1 MMTQNGTGS
10 NAVIELRH
18 LSTGYPAK
26 GGLKIIADDLNAEI
40 RSGELT
46 CLLGANGSGKSTLL
60 RTLSGFLQ
68 PAGGDV
74 YIKGKP
80 LSSYKDSQLAKIIG
94 VVLTERCAI
103 RNMTVE
109 ELTGMGRSPYT
120 GFWGRLSEKD
130 MEIVSESL
138 EIMGI
143 THLKNRMVHTLS
155 DGERQKVMIAKA
167 LAQQTPV
174 IFLDEPTAFLD
185 YPSKV
190 EIMQLL
196 LRLSRETGK
205 TIFLSTHD
213 LELALQIADTI
224 WLMKKGEG
232 IAIGTPEDLSLN
244 GSLTGFFTKEGIR
257 FDMRSGLYKIENR
270 FLFSIELEGHY
281 HSCSYAMMKKALQ
294 RNGIDVIPVPASF
307 SCNASDEECAKSQS
321 CGTGSGC
328 VTYAA
333 DKPAGTSVYPVQ
345 ETASAKLPSSGIRI
359 RCREGKC
366 HEENR
371 FEILYAGSTAG
382 TFRTTGETIEK
393 VKDIAGHMPGQKN
406 GKQHL

>member
-1 MMTQNGTGS
+1 MTTS
-10 NAVIELRH
+10 AAKKETVIELRH
-18 LSTGYPAK
+18 LSTGYPVKK
-26 GGLKIIADDLNAEI
+26 GVKIIATDLNAEI
-40 RSGELT
+40 ISGELT
-46 CLLGANGSGKSTLL
+46 CLIGANGSGKSTLL
-60 RTLSGFLQ
+60 KTLSGFLD
-68 PAGGDV
+68 PAGGDI
-74 YIKGKP
+74 YIKGRR
-80 LSSYKDSQLAKIIG
+80 LSSYKYGQLAKIIG

-120 GFWGRLSEKD
+120 GFWGKLNDKD

-167 LAQQTPV
+167 LAQQTPI

-196 LRLSRETGK
+196 LRLSRKTGK

-232 IAIGTPEDLSLN
+232 ISIGTPEDLSLN
-244 GSLTGFFTKEGIR
+244 GSLKDFFTKEGII
-257 FDMRSGLYKIENR
+257 FDMRSGLYKIENKYY
-270 FLFSIELEGHY
+270 LSITLEGNC
-281 HSCSYAMMKKALQ
+281 HSCNYTMMKKALR
-294 RNGIDVIPVPASF
+294 RNGINAISDAAS
-307 SCNASDEECAKSQS
+307 EK
-321 CGTGSGC
+321 TSGN
-328 VTYAA
+328 
-333 DKPAGTSVYPVQ
+333 
-345 ETASAKLPSSGIRI
+345 LPDSRIRI
-359 RCREGKC
+359 IC
-366 HEENR
+366 HESKFPEENR
-371 FEILYAGSTAG
+371 FEIIFADGSTD
-382 TFRTTGETIEK
+382 TFHTTRETVEK
-393 VKDIAGHMPGQKN
+393 VKSVAGVLHE
-406 GKQHL
+406 